1 MWRPCI
7 AGHIHVFFAINWSP
21 WSLLPISPYIAH
33 SSRLPSSHHPLTA
46 LLQDSFLY
54 LVSDGVTDMIEDAAG
69 CQVCW
74 GGMEQAFTLVPHLTP
89 HLMSE
94 DAAGCQVCEGGMEQA
109 FTFVSYFT
117 PHLMIND
124 AAGCQV
130 VAEQLARGGSA
141 SQAAAALVC
150 GQEGGGGTEGKS
162 EPE

>member
-89 HLMSE
+89 HLMFD
-94 DAAGCQVCEGGMEQA
+94 DAAGR
-109 FTFVSYFT
+109 
-117 PHLMIND
+117 
-124 AAGCQV
+124 QV

-162 EPE
+162 EQE